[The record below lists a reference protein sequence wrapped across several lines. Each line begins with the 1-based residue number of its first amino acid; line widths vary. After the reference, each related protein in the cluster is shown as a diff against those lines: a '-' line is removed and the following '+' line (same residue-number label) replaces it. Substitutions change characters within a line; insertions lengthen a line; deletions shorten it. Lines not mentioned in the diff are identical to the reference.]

1 MALGEHKVALVA
13 ATFILFLAAVFLFF
27 RLFQTVYEPEAVRQ
41 RSEREVFE
49 DFAIQ
54 HDLSA
59 REREVLRLALAER
72 SNAEIAQT
80 LFVSE
85 STIKYH
91 MHNLL
96 KKTGCKS
103 RVDLM
108 ARYAAALYPR
118 LEK

>member
-1 MALGEHKVALVA
+1 M
-13 ATFILFLAAVFLFF
+13 
-27 RLFQTVYEPEAVRQ
+27 
-41 RSEREVFE
+41 FE

-59 REREVLRLALAER
+59 RERAVLRLALAER